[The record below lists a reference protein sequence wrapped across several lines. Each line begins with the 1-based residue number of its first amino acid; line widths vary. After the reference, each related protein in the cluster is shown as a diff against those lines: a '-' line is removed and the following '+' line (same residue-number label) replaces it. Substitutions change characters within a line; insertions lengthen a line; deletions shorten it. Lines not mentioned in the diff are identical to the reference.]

1 MTRPRIGWYVHH
13 HGRGHVS
20 RFLAVRPHLDADV
33 VVFSSMTAPT
43 VLPVGTEWVSLPLDN
58 EVEERAGGVLDPYD
72 PDAEATVRGRL
83 HWAPL
88 DHRGHRRRLALIA
101 ACADELDVFV
111 VDVSVEVAVFVRLL
125 GLPLALFTQPGARV
139 DVPHELAF
147 AIADRII
154 APWPAGAHDTSV
166 FGEAAVQLHTVGGI
180 SRSAGRERPAVEPG
194 TVLLLG
200 GIGPVGERDAVWT
213 ALAERFPDVRW
224 RSAGYLPDTF
234 VDDPWEAICR
244 AEVVITAGGQNSIAD
259 VAAADRPTIVVPQE
273 RPFDEQ
279 STTARVLDAEGFV
292 VSFEEWPD
300 LDALA
305 DALDRARDRPTR
317 WAEWGVDRGAE
328 TAARLILELVPA
340 TAPPTRPAPSTHP
353 SVA

>member
-33 VVFSSMTAPT
+33 VVFSSMEAPAE
-43 VLPVGTEWVSLPLDN
+43 LPVGTEWVALPLDN
-58 EVEERAGGVLDPYD
+58 EVEERDGRVLDPYD

-83 HWAPL
+83 HWAPI
-88 DHRGHRRRLALIA
+88 DHRGHRRRLGLIA
-101 ACADELDVFV
+101 ARADELDAFV

-154 APWPAGAHDTSV
+154 APWPPGTHDTSV
-166 FGEAAVQLHTVGGI
+166 FGAGAEHLHTVGGI
-180 SRSAGRERPAVEPG
+180 SRSVGRERPAVEPG

-200 GIGPVGERDAVWT
+200 GIGPVGEREAVW
-213 ALAERFPDVRW
+213 ASLSERFPDVRW
-224 RSAGYLPDTF
+224 RSAGYLPGTF

-244 AEVVITAGGQNSIAD
+244 AEVVISAGGQNSVGDI
-259 VAAADRPTIVVPQE
+259 AAAGRPAIVVAQE
-273 RPFDEQ
+273 RPFEEQ
-279 STTARVLDAEGFV
+279 VTTARVLDREGFA
-292 VSFEEWPD
+292 VSLDEWPD
-300 LDALA
+300 PDALA
-305 DALDRARDRPTR
+305 EALDRVRSRPTR
-317 WAEWGVDRGAE
+317 WAEWGVDRGAA
-328 TAARLILELVPA
+328 TAARLILDLVPA
-340 TAPPTRPAPSTHP
+340 AASSTTIP
-353 SVA
+353 VVA